1 MLGDTMTQWVV
12 TADDRSLRYI
22 TPPAL
27 VSPPKNPESGGAAN
41 PQDHGAGWLNGTV
54 TVTESANQWA
64 PAGKSGAPQM
74 P

>member
-27 VSPPKNPESGGAAN
+27 VSPSKNPGSGGLPTRKIMAL
-41 PQDHGAGWLNGTV
+41 AG
-54 TVTESANQWA
+54 
-64 PAGKSGAPQM
+64 
-74 P
+74 